1 MTKETIDAMTWRSG
15 SDLGF
20 FQLSGEHGTCLR
32 AAARHCSLGGMAVT
46 LWRCI
51 CSGLAAVAAGAAAE
65 CGCSVWLSAQVRLC
79 NGAGCHSA
87 VP

>member
-32 AAARHCSLGGMAVT
+32 AAASHAL
-46 LWRCI
+46 
-51 CSGLAAVAAGAAAE
+51 GAAFALDLQQSQKQQQRSVGAA
-65 CGCSVWLSAQVRLC
+65 CGSPRR
-79 NGAGCHSA
+79 
-87 VP
+87 